1 MRRVNSTPSR
11 TSGTPLN
18 GQALFFPG
26 LVPSR
31 YSAIADYITNDP
43 FARRRFAEF
52 SELLGYPLV
61 EAYRDAEIYDWEVY
75 EAGHIAICL
84 ALADFAVQKQG
95 LRPGTVIGQ
104 SFGSFVAALFSG
116 VLSNEDMVFLVKES
130 TRVELDYFENLPRP
144 VGCLFLYRT
153 TSEQLAQL
161 VREGAD
167 GTDESWL
174 EVSIDMDTTVHA
186 VSGTLPELERLE
198 KRVKEVGGFPF
209 YTMNRAEHCSRVA
222 ELCRRLDTE
231 VYEKLEWHDAAVPM
245 LSDVDG
251 KLRRDGTEIREDLLN
266 GWVTPVRW
274 DTVTN
279 GLRSADIERVHILG
293 PRNFFSRITDKYAS
307 TSVISPKSVLR
318 FDEEKSRAAH
328 GADRG

>member
-1 MRRVNSTPSR
+1 MNNAPSR
-11 TSGTPLN
+11 ASGTPGN

-31 YSAIADYITNDP
+31 YSAIADYVTNDP

-61 EAYRDAEIYDWEVY
+61 EAYREAEIYDWEIY

-84 ALADFAVQKQG
+84 ALADFAVERQG
-95 LRPGTVIGQ
+95 LQPGTVIGQ
-104 SFGSFVAALFSG
+104 SFGSFVAAMFSG
-116 VLSNEDMVFLVKES
+116 VLSSEDMVLLVKES

-153 TSEQLAQL
+153 TSEQLARL

-167 GTDESWL
+167 GTDDSWL

-186 VSGTLPELERLE
+186 VSGTLPELQRLE
-198 KRVKEVGGFPF
+198 NQVKESGGFPF

-231 VYEKLEWHDAAVPM
+231 VYEKMEWRDAAVPM
-245 LSDVDG
+245 MSDVDG
-251 KLRRDGTEIREDLLN
+251 KLRWDGTEIREDLLN

-274 DTVTN
+274 NTITD
-279 GLRSADIERVHILG
+279 GLRSANIERVHILG
-293 PRNFFSRITDKYAS
+293 PRNFFSRITDKYAI
-307 TSVISPKSVLR
+307 TSVISPKAVMQFNS
-318 FDEEKSRAAH
+318 DNSHEAH
-328 GADRG
+328 GANGE